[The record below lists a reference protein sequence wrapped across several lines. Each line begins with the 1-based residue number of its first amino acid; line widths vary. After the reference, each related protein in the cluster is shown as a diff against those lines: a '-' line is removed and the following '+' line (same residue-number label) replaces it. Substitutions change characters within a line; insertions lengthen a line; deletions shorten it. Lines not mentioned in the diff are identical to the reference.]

1 MDDKD
6 KTISALHLELSAL
19 RLRNAEL
26 EALEVKHRLMEKQ
39 LMDQAHQLRERIK
52 EINCLYGISRL
63 VEQSQTSLSRIYQG
77 IVDLIPASWQYP
89 DITTAQLV
97 INGQFHA
104 TFSHR
109 DSPWSQSVDVVV
121 HGKQVGK
128 LIVSYQEERPPCQE
142 GPFLTEERSLLNA
155 IGERLGRITEQKQ
168 METALR
174 EQAHDLRERIKEI
187 NCLYGISRLVEN
199 TDKALE
205 EIYQGIVELLPHSW
219 QYPAITSAQL
229 SINGQNYRTD
239 NHKDSKWK
247 QSADIIAYG
256 EKIGVLAV
264 CYQEERPDCFA
275 GPFLKEECSLL
286 DAVAERLGRI
296 TEQKQSEKSL
306 NESRIQLKSQNLL
319 LQDKNI
325 ALREIME
332 QVLTE
337 KKNLE
342 ERVLA
347 NVDRLLLPL
356 IRKLKN
362 RDARM
367 EKQYIHLL
375 EENLLALT
383 SQFGSKISRIIPKLT
398 PRENEICNMIRSGL
412 SSKEIAAVLNISF
425 RSVETYRNFIRKK
438 LGITHKKVNLTS
450 FFASLEEKPV
460 HAE

>member
-1 MDDKD
+1 MDNQD
-6 KTISALHLELSAL
+6 KTITELRRELSAL
-19 RLRNAEL
+19 RRRNAEL
-26 EALEVKHRLMEKQ
+26 ETMAIQHG
-39 LMDQAHQLRERIK
+39 LMDRELRIQAHQLRERIK
-52 EINCLYGISRL
+52 EINCLYGISKL
-63 VEQSQTSLSRIYQG
+63 VEKTQTSLSQIYQG

-89 DITTAQLV
+89 EITTAQLV
-97 INGQFHA
+97 INGQFYA
-104 TFSHR
+104 TPTHTE
-109 DSPWSQSVDVVV
+109 SPWSQSVDVIV

-128 LIVSYQEERPPCQE
+128 LTVSYLEKRPPCQE

-168 METALR
+168 METALK

-205 EIYQGIVELLPHSW
+205 EIYQGIVELIPSSW
-219 QYPAITSAQL
+219 QYPKITSAQL
-229 SINGQNYRTD
+229 IINGQHYKTE
-239 NHKDSKWK
+239 NHKESKWK
-247 QSADIIAYG
+247 QSADITVYG
-256 EKIGVLAV
+256 EKVGVLVV
-264 CYQEERPDCFA
+264 CYQEQRPDFFF

-286 DAVAERLGRI
+286 DAIAERLGRI
-296 TEQKQSEKSL
+296 TEHKQAEKSL

-347 NVDRLLLPL
+347 NVDRMLLPL

-375 EENLLALT
+375 EENLMALT

-412 SSKEIAAVLNISF
+412 SSKEIAGVLNISF

-438 LGITHKKVNLTS
+438 LGITHKKVNLSS
-450 FFASLEEKPV
+450 FFASLEEKPIR
-460 HAE
+460 AD

>member
-1 MDDKD
+1 MDDQK
-6 KTISALHLELSAL
+6 KTISELQRELSTL

-26 EALEVKHRLMEKQ
+26 EALEIRHSRMEKE
-39 LMDQAHQLRERIK
+39 LLDQAHQLRERIK

-63 VEQSQTSLSRIYQG
+63 VEKSQTSLSQIYQG
-77 IVDLIPASWQYP
+77 IVNLMPASWQYP
-89 DITTAQLV
+89 DIATAQLV
-97 INGQFHA
+97 INGQFYA
-104 TFSHR
+104 TPGYVE
-109 DSPWSQSVDVVV
+109 SPWGQSVDVIV
-121 HGKQVGK
+121 HGKQAGK
-128 LIVSYQEERPPCQE
+128 LTVSYREKKPACQE

-155 IGERLGRITEQKQ
+155 IGERLGRITEQQQ

-187 NCLYGISRLVEN
+187 NCLYGISNLVEN
-199 TDKALE
+199 ADKALE
-205 EIYQGIVELLPHSW
+205 EIYQGIVELIPHSW
-219 QYPAITSAQL
+219 QYPKITSAQL
-229 SINGQNYRTD
+229 TINGQSYKTD
-239 NHKDSKWK
+239 NHRDSKWK
-247 QSADIIAYG
+247 QSADIIVYG
-256 EKIGVLAV
+256 EKVGVLAV

-296 TEQKQSEKSL
+296 TEHKQAEKSL

-412 SSKEIAAVLNISF
+412 SSKEIAGVLNISF

-438 LGITHKKVNLTS
+438 LGITHKKINLTS
-450 FFASLEEKPV
+450 FFASLEEKSI
-460 HAE
+460 HTD